1 MGRRLRSPIPDFA
14 PRAPPPVQK
23 RSQRSNRGSTEVPL
37 AEGQVVRIRDDR
49 GWHSK
54 HGRWT
59 RIEKEQGAPPPHL
72 RRLCA
77 QTTPRP
83 EARDTE
89 HAYSSGPSAES
100 EETYLQAPAQSNFV
114 TDTPMETG
122 QLSTDQGT
130 DAKRTRARQPPA
142 RLWYDGR
149 FQQHP

>member
-1 MGRRLRSPIPDFA
+1 M
-14 PRAPPPVQK
+14 
-23 RSQRSNRGSTEVPL
+23 
-37 AEGQVVRIRDDR
+37 
-49 GWHSK
+49 
-54 HGRWT
+54 
-59 RIEKEQGAPPPHL
+59 HL
-72 RRLCA
+72 RPTYEDFVLDA
-77 QTTPRP
+77 DHP

-114 TDTPMETG
+114 ADTPMETG

-130 DAKRTRARQPPA
+130 AAKRTRARQPPA